1 MKILIQVIFTSKKYV
16 PLLFFVII
24 SLFALVVTNQMEM
37 CSLGMLS
44 RQGVDFFSLFDLSLI
59 HI

>member
-24 SLFALVVTNQMEM
+24 SLFALVITNQMEM

-44 RQGVDFFSLFDLSLI
+44 RQGVDFFLSLKI
-59 HI
+59 KIMK